1 MIPRKLAVQFIIV
14 FCILIF
20 CLPSFSNGESSKD
33 SLVSLVT
40 DFYRAYQSG
49 DVERM
54 AELTHENIVWE
65 AQESLPTGGTFIGF
79 DEVISSVFDTTA
91 FYLPGFRI
99 EVVELHEAKNV
110 VFAITRVTA
119 DGIDDSKGLQ
129 VFYFDGRKIIR
140 YMSFLDTIVMMSAAN
155 RPPD

>member
-14 FCILIF
+14 FCVLIF

-49 DVERM
+49 DVEGM
-54 AELTHENIVWE
+54 AELAHENIVWE

-79 DEVISSVFDTTA
+79 DEVVSNVFDTTA

-99 EVVELHEAKNV
+99 EVVELHQAKNV
-110 VFAITRVTA
+110 VFAITKVRV

-129 VFYFDGRKIIR
+129 IFYFEDRKIVR
-140 YMSFLDTIVMMSAAN
+140 YMSFLDTIAMMSAAN
-155 RPPD
+155 RPPN

>member
-1 MIPRKLAVQFIIV
+1 MIPRKLTVQFIIV

-79 DEVISSVFDTTA
+79 DEVVSNVFDTTA

-119 DGIDDSKGLQ
+119 DGIDVPRACRFFTLRGE
-129 VFYFDGRKIIR
+129 R
-140 YMSFLDTIVMMSAAN
+140 
-155 RPPD
+155 

>member
-14 FCILIF
+14 FCVLIF

-65 AQESLPTGGTFIGF
+65 AQESLPTGGTFVGF
-79 DEVISSVFDTTA
+79 DEVVSNVFDTTA

-99 EVVELHEAKNV
+99 EVAELHQAKDV

-129 VFYFDGRKIIR
+129 VFYFEGRKIVR

>member
-1 MIPRKLAVQFIIV
+1 MTIRKLAVQLIIV
-14 FCILIF
+14 VCILIF
-20 CLPSFSNGESSKD
+20 CLPSFSSGESSKD

-40 DFYRAYQSG
+40 EFYQAYQSG
-49 DVERM
+49 DVEGM

-79 DEVISSVFDTTA
+79 DEVVSNVFDTTA

-99 EVVELHEAKNV
+99 EVVELHQANNV
-110 VFAITRVTA
+110 VFAITSVTA